1 MRFRILGP
9 VSLSPRTPSA
19 AKPRALLATLLV
31 RAGEVISSDSLI
43 DELWGTEPPRTATTT
58 LQVYISQLRKLLAE
72 GRGPGQETEELLL
85 TRSPG
90 YLLRVPEEDFD
101 LARFETLRVAGRTAF
116 EQGDFA
122 TASRQLHDALAVWTG
137 PALSGVPHGVRLES
151 TAIRLDELRMESLEQ
166 RIRAD
171 LRLGHHRELAGELM
185 ALATEHPLREA
196 LHGHLMVVLYRTGRQ
211 SDALRIYARL
221 RRSLVEELGVE
232 PGRPLKRLQERILHS
247 DPSLDWRPPEPA
259 GPSAPPSA
267 GPLRGLPGGTPGFI
281 GRHEETAS
289 AERMLRGEAGR
300 PPVRLVAVAGRA
312 GVGKTAFAVQ
322 LARQVADAFP
332 DGQVLLRLRG
342 ALGRPLTADEAAAAL
357 LRQLGGGDHGTAE
370 PAPADRGRLTAALQ
384 RALRGRRPLLVLDDA
399 GSEEQI
405 RPLLS
410 ALGDCSV
417 IVTGRRMLSALDGAR
432 HLVLQPLRPDE
443 AMEMLHTAGGD
454 MMAADPLSVAEI
466 AGLCG
471 HLPLALRVA
480 AASMVA
486 RPHTTAEG
494 LAARLRDERTR
505 LERLREGD
513 LDLRSCLMTAYQEAK
528 PEQQRAFRLLGLAP
542 GPDFALWTVAA
553 LLDVEQHAAEE
564 LVEGLVRAQLLETRP
579 QPDGRVRYGFHEL
592 LRVLSVEL
600 RQQERTDSLRT
611 ATERLCATYLSLAR
625 RADALLA
632 PGRDPRPEERAPVP
646 PSAAGVTVPLR
657 LPPLAWF
664 RQEAAGLVEAA
675 RLAHATGLWSLVWE
689 LAGSAAGYFQTC
701 AVWDQWG
708 TTHQLALDAARRA
721 GSPAAEA
728 AVLHSLGDLAWQ
740 RREAERAL
748 GRYAE
753 ARRLFGLAGD
763 RLGAARCRIGEADVL
778 LGQGRLTTAARRYGR
793 ALALCSA
800 GHDLRGVV
808 AALGGLAMVNLH
820 QGLPLGA
827 LRLLAECGRAA
838 ERLGDRRWATYARR
852 TAERISDPNGRAAA
866 VEVRPGMW
874 LLDPGRPSFAPAGA
888 GRACDGQGGDVLARQ
903 LPQRL

>member
-72 GRGPGQETEELLL
+72 GRPPGLETEELLL

-101 LARFETLRVAGRTAF
+101 LARFETLRVAGRTAY

-122 TASRQLHDALAVWTG
+122 AASRLLHDALAVWTG

-151 TAIRLDELRMESLEQ
+151 TAIRLDELRMESLDQ

-171 LRLGHHRELAGELM
+171 LRLGHHRKLAGELM

-196 LHGHLMVVLYRTGRQ
+196 LHGHLMVVLYRTDRQ
-211 SDALRIYARL
+211 SDALRVYARL

-232 PGRPLKRLQERILHS
+232 PGRSLKRLQERILRS
-247 DPSLDWRPPEPA
+247 DPSLDWRPPEPDGGSVA
-259 GPSAPPSA
+259 RAASPTT
-267 GPLRGLPGGTPGFI
+267 GPLRGLPGGTERLI

-332 DGQVLLRLRG
+332 DGQVLVRLRG
-342 ALGRPLTADEAAAAL
+342 PLGRPLTADEATTAL
-357 LRQLGGGDHGTAE
+357 LRGLGGGDHGA
-370 PAPADRGRLTAALQ
+370 ADQVPADRGQLTAALQ
-384 RALRGRRPLLVLDDA
+384 RTLRGRRPLLVLDDA

-410 ALGDCSV
+410 AVGDCSV

-443 AMEMLHTAGGD
+443 AMEMLHVAGGEL
-454 MMAADPLSVAEI
+454 MAADPVAVAEI

-480 AASMVA
+480 AASLVA

-513 LDLRSCLMTAYQEAK
+513 LDLRACLMTAYQEAR

-542 GPDFALWTVAA
+542 VPDFALWTVAA
-553 LLDVEQHAAEE
+553 LLDVEAPVAEE

-579 QPDGRVRYGFHEL
+579 QPDGQVRYGFHEL
-592 LRVLSVEL
+592 LRVLSGEL
-600 RQQERTDSLRT
+600 RQQERTDSLRAAT
-611 ATERLCATYLSLAR
+611 ARLGAAYLSLAR
-625 RADALLA
+625 RADALLT
-632 PGRDPRPEERAPVP
+632 PGRSRQPEEPAAAPPSGAGGRAPAP
-646 PSAAGVTVPLR
+646 CA
-657 LPPLAWF
+657 PLAWF
-664 RQEAAGLVEAA
+664 RQEAAGLVQSV
-675 RLAHATGLWSLVWE
+675 RLAHAAGLWPLVWE
-689 LAGSAAGYFQTC
+689 LAGSTAGYFQTC
-701 AVWDQWG
+701 AVWDQWE
-708 TTHQLALDAARRA
+708 TSHRLALDAARRA

-740 RREAERAL
+740 RREADRAL
-748 GRYAE
+748 GRYGE

-778 LGQGRLTTAARRYGR
+778 LGRGRLTTAARRYGR

-827 LRLLAECGRAA
+827 LRLLDECGRAA

-852 TAERISDPNGRAAA
+852 TAERIAGPDGRAAA

-888 GRACDGQGGDVLARQ
+888 GRTGDPLARQ

>member
-1 MRFRILGP
+1 
-9 VSLSPRTPSA
+9 VT
-19 AKPRALLATLLV
+19 
-31 RAGEVISSDSLI
+31 D
-43 DELWGTEPPRTATTT
+43 
-58 LQVYISQLRKLLAE
+58 
-72 GRGPGQETEELLL
+72 
-85 TRSPG
+85 
-90 YLLRVPEEDFD
+90 
-101 LARFETLRVAGRTAF
+101 
-116 EQGDFA
+116 
-122 TASRQLHDALAVWTG
+122 
-137 PALSGVPHGVRLES
+137 PA
-151 TAIRLDELRMESLEQ
+151 
-166 RIRAD
+166 
-171 LRLGHHRELAGELM
+171 
-185 ALATEHPLREA
+185 
-196 LHGHLMVVLYRTGRQ
+196 
-211 SDALRIYARL
+211 
-221 RRSLVEELGVE
+221 
-232 PGRPLKRLQERILHS
+232 
-247 DPSLDWRPPEPA
+247 
-259 GPSAPPSA
+259 
-267 GPLRGLPGGTPGFI
+267 
-281 GRHEETAS
+281 
-289 AERMLRGEAGR
+289 
-300 PPVRLVAVAGRA
+300 
-312 GVGKTAFAVQ
+312 
-322 LARQVADAFP
+322 
-332 DGQVLLRLRG
+332 
-342 ALGRPLTADEAAAAL
+342 
-357 LRQLGGGDHGTAE
+357 
-370 PAPADRGRLTAALQ
+370 ADRGRLTAAVQ

-399 GSEEQI
+399 ASEEQI

-410 ALGDCSV
+410 AVGDCAV

-443 AMEMLHTAGGD
+443 AMEMLHVAGGEL
-454 MMAADPLSVAEI
+454 MAADPLSVAEI

-480 AASMVA
+480 AASLVA

-513 LDLRSCLMTAYQEAK
+513 LDLRACLMTAYQEAK

-542 GPDFALWTVAA
+542 VPDFALWTVAA
-553 LLDVEQHAAEE
+553 LLDVEPHAAEE

-579 QPDGRVRYGFHEL
+579 QPDGQVRYGFHEL

-600 RQQERTDSLRT
+600 RQQERADALRA
-611 ATERLCATYLSLAR
+611 ATERLCGTYLSLAR
-625 RADALLA
+625 RADAVLT
-632 PGRDPRPEERAPVP
+632 PGRAPRPEDRADKRSGAAAPV
-646 PSAAGVTVPLR
+646 R

-664 RQEAAGLVEAA
+664 RQEAAGLVESA
-675 RLAHATGLWSLVWE
+675 RLAHAAGLWPLVWE

-701 AVWDQWG
+701 AVWDQWE

-800 GHDLRGVV
+800 DHDLRGVV

-820 QGLPLGA
+820 QGLPVNA

-852 TAERISDPNGRAAA
+852 TAERITDPDGRAAA

-874 LLDPGRPSFAPAGA
+874 LIDPGRPSFAPAAASPTGSE
-888 GRACDGQGGDVLARQ
+888 RRR

>member
-72 GRGPGQETEELLL
+72 GRPPGLETEELLL

-101 LARFETLRVAGRTAF
+101 LARFETLRVAGRTAY

-122 TASRQLHDALAVWTG
+122 AASRLLHDALAVWTG

-151 TAIRLDELRMESLEQ
+151 TAIRLDELRMESLDQ

-171 LRLGHHRELAGELM
+171 LRLGHHRKLAGELM

-196 LHGHLMVVLYRTGRQ
+196 LHGHLMVVLYRTDRQ
-211 SDALRIYARL
+211 SDALRVYARL

-232 PGRPLKRLQERILHS
+232 PGRSLKRLQERILRS

-259 GPSAPPSA
+259 GGSAARAASPTT
-267 GPLRGLPGGTPGFI
+267 GPLRGLPGGTERLI

-312 GVGKTAFAVQ
+312 GVGKTAFAVR

-332 DGQVLLRLRG
+332 DGQVLVRLRG
-342 ALGRPLTADEAAAAL
+342 PLGRPLTADEATTAL
-357 LRQLGGGDHGTAE
+357 LRGLGGGDHGA
-370 PAPADRGRLTAALQ
+370 ADQVPADRGQLTAALQ

-399 GSEEQI
+399 GSEEQV

-410 ALGDCSV
+410 AVGDCSV

-443 AMEMLHTAGGD
+443 AMEMLHVAGGEL
-454 MMAADPLSVAEI
+454 MAADPVAVAEI

-480 AASMVA
+480 AASLVA

-513 LDLRSCLMTAYQEAK
+513 LDLRACLMTAYQEAR

-542 GPDFALWTVAA
+542 VPDFALWTVAA
-553 LLDVEQHAAEE
+553 LLDVEASVAEE

-579 QPDGRVRYGFHEL
+579 QPDGQVRYGFHEL
-592 LRVLSVEL
+592 LRVLSGEL
-600 RQQERTDSLRT
+600 RQQERTDSLRAAT
-611 ATERLCATYLSLAR
+611 ARLCDAYLSLAR
-625 RADALLA
+625 RADALLT
-632 PGRDPRPEERAPVP
+632 PGRSRQPEEPAPAPSSGAGDRAPAP
-646 PSAAGVTVPLR
+646 CA
-657 LPPLAWF
+657 PLAWF
-664 RQEAAGLVEAA
+664 RQEAAGLVQSV
-675 RLAHATGLWSLVWE
+675 RLAHAAGLWSLVWE
-689 LAGSAAGYFQTC
+689 LAGSTAGYFQTC
-701 AVWDQWG
+701 AVWDQWEAS
-708 TTHQLALDAARRA
+708 HRLALDAARRA

-740 RREAERAL
+740 RREADRAL
-748 GRYAE
+748 GRYGE

-778 LGQGRLTTAARRYGR
+778 LGLGRPTTAARRYGR

-827 LRLLAECGRAA
+827 LRLLDECGRAA

-852 TAERISDPNGRAAA
+852 TAERITGPDGRAAA

-888 GRACDGQGGDVLARQ
+888 GRTGGPPARQ

>member
-72 GRGPGQETEELLL
+72 GRPLGLETEELLL

-101 LARFETLRVAGRTAF
+101 LARFETLRVAGRTAY

-122 TASRQLHDALAVWTG
+122 AASRLLHDALAVWTG

-151 TAIRLDELRMESLEQ
+151 TAIRLDELRMESLDQ

-171 LRLGHHRELAGELM
+171 LRLGHHRKLAGELM

-196 LHGHLMVVLYRTGRQ
+196 LHGHLMVVLYRTDRQ
-211 SDALRIYARL
+211 SDALRVYARL

-232 PGRPLKRLQERILHS
+232 PGRSLKRLQERILRS

-259 GPSAPPSA
+259 GGSAARAASPTA
-267 GPLRGLPGGTPGFI
+267 GPLRGLPGGTERLI

-289 AERMLRGEAGR
+289 AERMLRGDAGR

-312 GVGKTAFAVQ
+312 GVGKTAFAVR

-332 DGQVLLRLRG
+332 DGQVLVRLRG
-342 ALGRPLTADEAAAAL
+342 PLGRPLTADEAATAL
-357 LRQLGGGDHGTAE
+357 LRGLGGGDHGA
-370 PAPADRGRLTAALQ
+370 ADQVPADRGQLTAALQ

-405 RPLLS
+405 RPLL
-410 ALGDCSV
+410 AAVGDCSV

-443 AMEMLHTAGGD
+443 AMEMLHVAGGEL
-454 MMAADPLSVAEI
+454 MAADPVAVAEI

-480 AASMVA
+480 AASLVA

-513 LDLRSCLMTAYQEAK
+513 LDLRACLMTAYQEAR

-542 GPDFALWTVAA
+542 VPDFALWTVAA
-553 LLDVEQHAAEE
+553 LLDVEAPVAEE

-579 QPDGRVRYGFHEL
+579 QPDGQVRYGFHEL
-592 LRVLSVEL
+592 LRVLSGEL
-600 RQQERTDSLRT
+600 RQQERTDSLRAAT
-611 ATERLCATYLSLAR
+611 ARLCAAYLSLAR
-625 RADALLA
+625 RADALLT
-632 PGRDPRPEERAPVP
+632 PGRSRQPEEPAPAPPSGAGDRAPAP
-646 PSAAGVTVPLR
+646 CA
-657 LPPLAWF
+657 PLAWF
-664 RQEAAGLVEAA
+664 RQEAAGLVQSV
-675 RLAHATGLWSLVWE
+675 RLAHAAGLWSLVWD
-689 LAGSAAGYFQTC
+689 LAGSTAGYFQTC
-701 AVWDQWG
+701 AVWDQWE
-708 TTHQLALDAARRA
+708 TSHRLALDAARRA

-740 RREAERAL
+740 RREADRAL
-748 GRYAE
+748 GRYGE

-778 LGQGRLTTAARRYGR
+778 LGRGRLTTAARRYGR

-827 LRLLAECGRAA
+827 LRLLDECGRAA

-852 TAERISDPNGRAAA
+852 TAERIAGPDGRAAA

-888 GRACDGQGGDVLARQ
+888 GRTGGPLARQ